1 MKYLLLSIAV
11 IIGSGLLFGKL
22 ASDFV
27 DQEVEKRVTKFEQLT
42 GQKQLTPKE
51 QFCKQQA
58 GWHPDCNVE

>member
-1 MKYLLLSIAV
+1 MKYLLVAIAV
-11 IIGSGLLFGKL
+11 MIGSGLLFGKL

-27 DQEVEKRVTKFEQLT
+27 DREVQLRNDKFEQLT

-58 GWHPDCNVE
+58 GWHPDCKVE